1 MARIRKKSFR
11 VPNTSVRGRV
21 DGWTFKMD
29 KGWKRYEKAHEVR
42 RFQRLLQKHKKR
54 AFDEIARTIVRE
66 VVQASGNFKP
76 NAPLTLLLK
85 SGQKPL
91 VDTKTRLFKAVSTKT
106 ISKNKLFIGFSK
118 NSSFYA
124 RAKLIHDGGTI
135 RVTQKMRNMF
145 YALWLVSKGR
155 MDPSQLSGRA
165 AELWRLN
172 QEWYPLNESTK
183 AIRIPGRPFME
194 EVFKDPKV
202 IKKARTEF
210 IRAINRTLKELVR

>member
-1 MARIRKKSFR
+1 
-11 VPNTSVRGRV
+11 
-21 DGWTFKMD
+21 MD
-29 KGWKRYEKAHEVR
+29 KGWKKYERAHEVR
-42 RFQRLLQKHKKR
+42 RFQRKLQKHKKR

-66 VVQASGNFKP
+66 VVHASGSFTP

-85 SGQKPL
+85 NGQKPL
-91 VDTKTRLFKAVSTKT
+91 VDTGKKLFKAVSTKT
-106 ISKNKLFIGFSK
+106 ISKDKLFIGFSK
-118 NSSFYA
+118 NSKFYP

-155 MDPSQLSGRA
+155 MDSSQLSGRA
-165 AELWRLN
+165 AELWRMN
-172 QEWYPLNESTK
+172 QEWYPLNETTK

-202 IKKARTEF
+202 IRKARAEF
-210 IRAINRTLKELVR
+210 IRAINQTLRELVK